1 MNNSLTLCVDA
12 SVIIRHVTSDVLK
25 QRWEKWMRADAKVVA
40 PTLLYYEV
48 TNGLCRYQK
57 AGILPPLAVEKALM
71 AALAL
76 PIELV
81 SNTELHH
88 RARDVATLY
97 NLSAAYDAH
106 YLALAQWMEVKLWT
120 ADTRLINSLKPF
132 RLDWVKGIE

>member
-12 SVIIRHVTSDVLK
+12 SVVIRHITSEAIIK
-25 QRWEKWMRADAKVVA
+25 RWEKWMKAEATIVA

-48 TNGLCRYQK
+48 TNGLYRYQR
-57 AGILPPLAVEKALM
+57 AGILPSEAVKKALK

-81 SNTELHH
+81 SNTELHT
-88 RARDVATLY
+88 RARSIASMY

-106 YLALAQWMEVKLWT
+106 YLALAQWMEVDLWT
-120 ADTRLINSLKPF
+120 ADMRLVNSLKPHK
-132 RLDWVKGIE
+132 LSWVKGIE